1 MASKIKLRMSV
12 KLTAEQRRTLQRLA
26 KRCNCSMTDIIVR
39 GIGYVDSATALA
51 SLKHMDSVPDASIV
65 DALPFKGAES

>member
-1 MASKIKLRMSV
+1 MASKAKFRMSV
-12 KLTAEQRRTLQRLA
+12 KLTATERKLLQRLA

-39 GIGYVDSATALA
+39 GIAYVDSATALA

-65 DALPFKGAES
+65 DALPFKGNEQ